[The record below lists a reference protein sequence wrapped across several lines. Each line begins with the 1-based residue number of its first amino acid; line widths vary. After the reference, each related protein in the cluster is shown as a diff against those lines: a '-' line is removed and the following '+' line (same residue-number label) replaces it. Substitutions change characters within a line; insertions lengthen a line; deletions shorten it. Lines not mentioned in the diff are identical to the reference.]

1 MGLKVITT
9 LDWRLQELAENIVKK
24 HALSNAEKFNAEN
37 AALVAI
43 DPKTGAVL
51 ALVGSRDYFDPSIDG
66 NFNVALAG
74 RQPGSAFKPFAYAEA
89 FIKGYTP
96 ETTLFDLPTQFS
108 ALCDTEGKPLNENDK
123 AEEVCYTPVN
133 YDEKF
138 RGPVSMRDAL
148 AQSINI
154 PSVKTLYLANLQ
166 DTFTLASLLGLTTL
180 DNANRYGL
188 TLVLGGGEVR
198 LLEMVGAYAVFANS
212 GEKNKPFTI
221 ERIID
226 KGGETF
232 IENRTAGERVLP
244 ENIAFTISDIL
255 SDETARAP
263 AFGVRSYLYVP
274 GFSVAAKTGTTN
286 DYKDAWII
294 GYSPTLAVGAWAG
307 NNDARPM
314 EKKVAGFIVAP
325 LWNEFMREALPLLPR
340 ENFKAPSEETKE
352 GLPPIL
358 KGEWRG
364 GKVFVVDR
372 MSGALATQYTPTE
385 TREERVVRE
394 VHSILYWLNKE
405 NPRGSKPSDP
415 TRDQQFTLWETPI
428 RKWAEEQKLA
438 DQTDAEV
445 IPTKTD
451 EVHKLEFAPTIS
463 ITSPTP
469 GTGVRANEQ
478 VRIIINAVQK
488 KFALLKAELYINGVF
503 AGSSFAAPFSFSFI
517 PEDNTSIT
525 QNNEIRVVVYDVML
539 NRADASVTISVVE

>member
-1 MGLKVITT
+1 
-9 LDWRLQELAENIVKK
+9 
-24 HALSNAEKFNAEN
+24 
-37 AALVAI
+37 
-43 DPKTGAVL
+43 
-51 ALVGSRDYFDPSIDG
+51 
-66 NFNVALAG
+66 
-74 RQPGSAFKPFAYAEA
+74 
-89 FIKGYTP
+89 
-96 ETTLFDLPTQFS
+96 
-108 ALCDTEGKPLNENDK
+108 
-123 AEEVCYTPVN
+123 
-133 YDEKF
+133 
-138 RGPVSMRDAL
+138 
-148 AQSINI
+148 
-154 PSVKTLYLANLQ
+154 
-166 DTFTLASLLGLTTL
+166 
-180 DNANRYGL
+180 
-188 TLVLGGGEVR
+188 
-198 LLEMVGAYAVFANS
+198 
-212 GEKNKPFTI
+212 
-221 ERIID
+221 
-226 KGGETF
+226 
-232 IENRTAGERVLP
+232 
-244 ENIAFTISDIL
+244 
-255 SDETARAP
+255 
-263 AFGVRSYLYVP
+263 
-274 GFSVAAKTGTTN
+274 
-286 DYKDAWII
+286 
-294 GYSPTLAVGAWAG
+294 
-307 NNDARPM
+307 
-314 EKKVAGFIVAP
+314 
-325 LWNEFMREALPLLPR
+325 
-340 ENFKAPSEETKE
+340 
-352 GLPPIL
+352 
-358 KGEWRG
+358 
-364 GKVFVVDR
+364 